1 MKNQQINAF
10 KKENQKLK
18 KEIEKLEK
26 LITVDFLTKV
36 YNRRAFSQFLKRA
49 CREVKWTA
57 KHHTRRRKG
66 DYFSLLLIDI
76 DDFKKFNDKFGHLY
90 GDKILIKT
98 AKFLQNSV
106 RDFDIV
112 ARWGGEEFA
121 IILQEA
127 NLEQVKNRAEIIL
140 KNCRKKLPI
149 TFSIGVIESNPQY
162 SAKQIFAKV
171 DKALLKAKKR
181 GKNQIIVG

>member
-1 MKNQQINAF
+1 MNKKIKIF
-10 KKENQKLK
+10 KKENQELR

-36 YNRRAFSQFLKRA
+36 YNRHAFSRFLKNA
-49 CREVKWTA
+49 CDEVRWTA
-57 KHHTRRRKG
+57 KHHNHRRRKE
-66 DYFSLLLIDI
+66 YFSLLLIDI

-140 KNCRKKLPI
+140 KNCRKKLPV

-171 DKALLKAKKR
+171 DKALLKAKQQ
-181 GKNQIIVG
+181 GKNKVVIA

>member
-1 MKNQQINAF
+1 MN
-10 KKENQKLK
+10 KEIKILERENIQLK
-18 KEIEKLEK
+18 KQVEKLEK

-36 YNRRAFSQFLKRA
+36 YNRHAFSQFLKSA
-49 CREVKWTA
+49 CDEVRWTA
-57 KHHTRRRKG
+57 KHHNHRKRTE
-66 DYFSLLLIDI
+66 YFSLLLIDI

-127 NLEQVKNRAEIIL
+127 NLGQAQNRAKIIL
-140 KNCRKKLPI
+140 KNCKKKLPV
-149 TFSIGVIESNPQY
+149 TFSVGVIESSPQY
-162 SAKQIFAKV
+162 SAKQIFSKV
-171 DKALLKAKKR
+171 DKTLYKAKNQ
-181 GKNQIIVG
+181 GKNQVVIA